1 MMRAVLCCERNVFT
15 GDILLLIKAG
25 LFSMVSS
32 LDRYEIVAEGVDRAV
47 EANLSSSESS
57 LTLTPTLLEALQNSS
72 TSPQL
77 EQEEGLVCARQEV
90 CKAREQEG
98 HPIHSTPGTSRE

>member
-1 MMRAVLCCERNVFT
+1 MFT

-72 TSPQL
+72 TSPQ
-77 EQEEGLVCARQEV
+77 
-90 CKAREQEG
+90 
-98 HPIHSTPGTSRE
+98 

>member
-1 MMRAVLCCERNVFT
+1 MFT

-32 LDRYEIVAEGVDRAV
+32 LNRYEIVAEGVDRAV
-47 EANLSSSESS
+47 EANLSSSELS

-72 TSPQL
+72 KSPQ
-77 EQEEGLVCARQEV
+77 
-90 CKAREQEG
+90 
-98 HPIHSTPGTSRE
+98 